1 MVATGFSLFG
11 FNCFKKDFKWLYCKL
26 YGNNYTFVPATR
38 MKKFVAVILALLYIT
53 TSTGATLHM
62 HYCMGE
68 LADWDFGMT
77 KSESCGQCGME
88 KNGDNDNGCCK
99 DEQAFIKNDRDQVAA
114 PSGFHFASP
123 ASIALPVPF
132 IEFPPV
138 NIVSVTEANPL
149 NHAPPRSSGTAVY
162 VRNCVF
168 LI

>member
-1 MVATGFSLFG
+1 MRHFVQITMAVFFSLLLAS
-11 FNCFKKDFKWLYCKL
+11 CKKVKSI
-26 YGNNYTFVPATR
+26 
-38 MKKFVAVILALLYIT
+38 ILAILSLVYLSGT
-53 TSTGATLHM
+53 TGADLRF
-62 HYCMGE
+62 HYCMGK
-68 LADWDFGMT
+68 F
-77 KSESCGQCGME
+77 ESWSLGHTEDKQCGGCGME
-88 KNGDNDNGCCK
+88 KKAAERNGCCK